1 MLETILGAL
10 VALAIRDI
18 IYEIY
23 DRYQERKIRNEMKV
37 FAEWLEDQEADDEE

>member
-1 MLETILGAL
+1 MLEIILGAL

-23 DRYQERKIRNEMKV
+23 DRFQHRKEVRNLRV
-37 FAEWLEDQEADDEE
+37 FNEWLEDQAADDD

>member
-1 MLETILGAL
+1 MLEIILGAL

-23 DRYQERKIRNEMKV
+23 DRYQHRKEVKNLRV
-37 FAEWLEDQEADDEE
+37 FNEWLEDQAADDD

>member
-1 MLETILGAL
+1 MLEIILGSL

-23 DRYQERKIRNEMKV
+23 DRYQHRKEVRNLRV
-37 FAEWLEDQEADDEE
+37 FNEWLEDQAADDD

>member
-1 MLETILGAL
+1 MLEIILGAL

-23 DRYQERKIRNEMKV
+23 DRYQHRKEVRNLRV
-37 FAEWLEDQEADDEE
+37 FNEWLEDQAADDD

>member
-1 MLETILGAL
+1 MLEIILGAL

-23 DRYQERKIRNEMKV
+23 DRYQHRKEVRNLRV
-37 FAEWLEDQEADDEE
+37 INEWLEDQAADDD